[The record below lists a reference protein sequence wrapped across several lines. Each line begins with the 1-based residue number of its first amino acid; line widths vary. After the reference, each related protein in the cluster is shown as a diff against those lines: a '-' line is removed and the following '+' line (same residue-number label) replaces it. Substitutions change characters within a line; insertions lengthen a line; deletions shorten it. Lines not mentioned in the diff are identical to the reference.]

1 VGPRRVDRREAVRP
15 GRPVWRRSVV
25 VAAAVALA
33 VAAAA
38 FAVPRRH
45 EVAGH
50 SMGPALLPGDVVASG
65 WLPLLDRGRGPRRF
79 ERWIVTLPDGTTG
92 LKRVVGLP
100 GETVALEAGDLV
112 IDGAPVVKPPAL
124 LAEVGAAI
132 EVASREADGGTI
144 WTRPPAEVLDDAPWA
159 PHETGRLLLPVRDV
173 GLAALVRVGPTA
185 ARVRARVG
193 PVAVT
198 WRLAA
203 GATHAVVAGRLDG
216 QVVAVA
222 WPVPEAAA
230 ASAPPPARA
239 CLPPGAPLAWD
250 VVRPW
255 PLRDRAE
262 ADLLAPALALEVP
275 ADGPANVGIR
285 RLALWRDVLHR
296 PAADGRDRWV
306 LADTGCLVLG
316 DHPAASRDSRHF
328 GPLPVGALRHRVA
341 TAWWRAADA
350 AAASSA
356 SGGRMPEGR
365 RSEAN

>member
-1 VGPRRVDRREAVRP
+1 MGERRVGRREAVRP
-15 GRPVWRRSVV
+15 GRPAWRRAVV

-38 FAVPRRH
+38 LAVPRRH

-50 SMGPALLPGDVVASG
+50 SMGPALLPGDVVSSG
-65 WLPLLDRGRGPRRF
+65 WLPLLDRRRGPRRF

-92 LKRVVGLP
+92 LKRVVGLR
-100 GETVALEAGDLV
+100 GETVGLAAGDLV

-124 LAEVGAAI
+124 LAEVGAVI
-132 EVASREADGGTI
+132 EVAPPDAAGGTA
-144 WTRPPAEVLDDAPWA
+144 WTRSAAEVLDDAPWA

-216 QVVAVA
+216 QAVA
-222 WPVPEAAA
+222 AAWSVPEARA
-230 ASAPPPARA
+230 ASAPPPTRS
-239 CLPPGAPLAWD
+239 CLPPGAPLEWD

-255 PLRDRAE
+255 PLADRAE

-275 ADGPANVGIR
+275 ADGPADVGIR
-285 RLALWRDVLHR
+285 RVALWRDVLHR

-306 LADTGCLVLG
+306 LAATECLVLG
-316 DHPAASRDSRHF
+316 DHPSASRDSRHF
-328 GPLPVGALRHRVA
+328 GPLPVAALRHRVA
-341 TAWWRAADA
+341 AVWLRAADPPGP
-350 AAASSA
+350 S
-356 SGGRMPEGR
+356 
-365 RSEAN
+365 RSR

>member
-1 VGPRRVDRREAVRP
+1 MGERRVVRREAVRS
-15 GRPVWRRSVV
+15 GRPAWRRSVV

-33 VAAAA
+33 VATAAL
-38 FAVPRRH
+38 AVPRRH

-50 SMGPALLPGDVVASG
+50 SMGPALLPGDVVSSG
-65 WLPLLDRGRGPRRF
+65 WLPLLDRRRGPRRF

-112 IDGAPVVKPPAL
+112 IDGAPVVKPPVL

-132 EVASREADGGTI
+132 AVASRDADGTTV
-144 WTRPPAEVLDDAPWA
+144 WTRPPVEVLDDATWEPQ
-159 PHETGRLLLPVRDV
+159 ETSRVLLPVRDV

-216 QVVAVA
+216 QVVAAA
-222 WPVPEAAA
+222 WPVPEARAA
-230 ASAPPPARA
+230 PAPPPARA
-239 CLPPGAPLAWD
+239 CLPPGAPLAWE

-255 PLRDRAE
+255 PLPDGAE

-275 ADGPANVGIR
+275 ADGPADVGIR
-285 RLALWRDVLHR
+285 RVALWRDVLHR
-296 PAADGRDRWV
+296 PAAGGRDRWV
-306 LADTGCLVLG
+306 LADTECLVLG
-316 DHPAASRDSRHF
+316 DHPSASRDSRHF
-328 GPLPVGALRHRVA
+328 GPLPVGALEHRVA
-341 TAWWRAADA
+341 TARWRAADHVE
-350 AAASSA
+350 ASRA
-356 SGGRMPEGR
+356 R
-365 RSEAN
+365 